1 MTNFDF
7 ISPDTG
13 MLEEKL
19 PDMFHILYSNMN
31 TIMPT
36 GNSFDE
42 DFSVWMTYAVP
53 TMQEKNRKVIFLY
66 ADDML
71 VGYFQYSLNAESCS
85 LFMEEMQIRTEYQGS
100 GLFSAFYSWL
110 VRQLPDGIQ
119 TVEAHAGKTNYKSQA
134 VLEHLGLQKVGEN
147 HSGKSYHYKGDY
159 AFLLQKYI

>member
-1 MTNFDF
+1 MINFDF
-7 ISPDTG
+7 IFPDAG

-31 TIMPT
+31 IIMPT
-36 GNSFDE
+36 GNSYDE
-42 DFSVWMTYAVP
+42 DFAAWMTYAVP
-53 TMQEKNRKVIFLY
+53 TMQEKGRKVVLFY
-66 ADDML
+66 ADGKL
-71 VGYFQYSLNAESCS
+71 VGYFQYSLNMESGS

-134 VLEHLGLQKVGEN
+134 VSEHLGLRKVGEN
-147 HSGKSYHYKGDY
+147 RTGKSYHYKGDY

>member
-1 MTNFDF
+1 MKNFNF
-7 ISPDTG
+7 IFSDSC
-13 MLEEKL
+13 MLEDKL
-19 PDMFHILYSNMN
+19 PDMFRILYSNMN

-71 VGYFQYSLNAESCS
+71 VGYFQYSLNAESGS

-110 VRQLPDGIQ
+110 VRQLPDSIQ
-119 TVEAHAGKTNYKSQA
+119 TVEAYAGKINYKSQA
-134 VLEHLGLQKVGEN
+134 VLEHLGLRKVGEN
-147 HSGKSYHYKGDY
+147 RTGKSYHYKGDY